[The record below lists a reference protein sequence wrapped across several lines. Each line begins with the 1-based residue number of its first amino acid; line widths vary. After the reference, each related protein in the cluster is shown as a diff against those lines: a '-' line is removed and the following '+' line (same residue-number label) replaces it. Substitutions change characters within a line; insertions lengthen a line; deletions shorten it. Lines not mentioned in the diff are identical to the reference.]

1 MKSKIYVLI
10 LAMFMVSCGDDF
22 TNLSPISQ
30 RNVENFYS
38 NATDFELALN
48 GAYAGLQADGTYNQS
63 YWVMF
68 EMRGD
73 NTDQGPDVTGLAN
86 ELAVVEAFSENALN
100 AFIGDAYRDTYV
112 MITRANIILDKIDG
126 IQMNDAQ
133 RNRIKGEAMFLRA
146 LGYYHLAIAFDRVPL
161 ILNEV
166 TDINAPVT
174 QSDATQ
180 ILTQMAADLEVAVG
194 LLPQTATGANVGRAT
209 KGAANA
215 LLGKI
220 YLTLGQRTQAATAL
234 RRIIDSGVYR
244 LLPSYASLW
253 GVQNENNAES
263 IFEVQYRAGGFGT
276 GSPFTNY
283 FSPSANLQNGLG
295 NNRNRPMQE
304 LYDSYEPGDLRRDIS
319 MATSYVNPATGLTVE
334 ALHILKFR
342 SQPFTNNDS
351 DLNWPVF
358 RYADVLLMMAEALGE
373 GAESYNLINQV
384 RARAGLGPID
394 SSTPG
399 SFTDKLLHE
408 RRVELAFEN
417 HRWPDLR
424 RFGVAQQ
431 VMGSKGL
438 NAKLLFPIP
447 QRELDVSPGM
457 QQNAEHR

>member
-30 RNVENFYS
+30 RNVDNFYTTP
-38 NATDFELALN
+38 NDFNLALS

-68 EMRGD
+68 EMRSD

-86 ELAVVEAFSENALN
+86 ELAVVNAFSENALN
-100 AFIGDAYRDTYV
+100 QFIGDAYRDSYV
-112 MITRANIILDKIDG
+112 MITRTNIILDKIDA
-126 IQMNDAQ
+126 ITMDNAVK
-133 RNRIKGEAMFLRA
+133 NRIKGEAMFLRA
-146 LGYYHLAIAFDRVPL
+146 LAYYHLAVAFDRVPL

-166 TDINAPVT
+166 RDINAPVT
-174 QSDATQ
+174 QSTATE
-180 ILTQMAADLEVAVG
+180 ILTRMAADLETAEG
-194 LLPQTATGANVGRAT
+194 FLPATATGVNVGRAT

-220 YLTLGQRTQAATAL
+220 YLTLGQRTQAVTAL
-234 RRIIDSGVYR
+234 RRVVSSGTYR
-244 LLPSYASLW
+244 LVDNYANIW

-283 FSPSANLQNGLG
+283 FSPNGNLQNGLG
-295 NNRNRPMQE
+295 NNRNRPTQN
-304 LYDSYEPGDLRRDIS
+304 LYDAFEPGDLRRDIS

-334 ALHILKFR
+334 ALHILKYR

-351 DLNWPVF
+351 DLNWPVI
-358 RYADVLLMMAEALGE
+358 RYADVLLMLAEALGE
-373 GAESYNLINQV
+373 GSEAYGLINQV

-394 SSTPG
+394 ASTPG
-399 SFTDKLLHE
+399 TFAQKLLKE

-417 HRWPDLR
+417 HRWADLK
-424 RFGVAQQ
+424 RFGVATEA
-431 VMGSKGL
+431 MAAKGL
-438 NAKLLFPIP
+438 TAKMLFPIP
-447 QRELDVSPGM
+447 QREIDVSPGM
-457 QQNAEHR
+457 QQNPEHR

>member
-38 NATDFELALN
+38 NANDFELALN

-100 AFIGDAYRDTYV
+100 AFVGDAYRDTYV
-112 MITRANIILDKIDG
+112 MITRANIILDKIDA
-126 IQMNDAQ
+126 IQMNEAQ
-133 RNRIKGEAMFLRA
+133 KNRIKGEAMFLRA
-146 LGYYHLAIAFDRVPL
+146 LGYYHLALAFDKVPL
-161 ILNEV
+161 ILSEV
-166 TDINAPVT
+166 TDINAPIT
-174 QSDATQ
+174 QSNATE
-180 ILTQMAADLEVAVG
+180 ILTRMASDLETAVG

-220 YLTLGQRTQAATAL
+220 YLTLGQRSQAATAL

-244 LLPSYASLW
+244 LVDDYANLW

-304 LYDSYEPGDLRRDIS
+304 LYDSYEPGDERRDIS
-319 MATSYVNPATGLTVE
+319 MATSYVNPANGETVE

-373 GAESYNLINQV
+373 GTEAYNLINQV
-384 RARAGLGPID
+384 RARAGLDPI
-394 SSTPG
+394 SASTPG

-457 QQNAEHR
+457 QQNEEHR

>member
-30 RNVENFYS
+30 RNVGTFYS
-38 NATDFELALN
+38 NANEFELALN

-68 EMRGD
+68 EMRSD

-86 ELAVVEAFSENALN
+86 ELAVVNVFTENALN
-100 AFIGDAYRDTYV
+100 QFIGDAYRDSYV
-112 MITRANIILDKIDG
+112 LITRTNIILDKIGG

-133 RNRIKGEAMFLRA
+133 RNRIKGEAMFLRSLA
-146 LGYYHLAIAFDRVPL
+146 YYHLAVAFDRVPL
-161 ILNEV
+161 ILSEV
-166 TDINAPVT
+166 TDINTPVT
-174 QSDATQ
+174 QSNATA
-180 ILTQMAADLEVAVG
+180 ILTHIASDLEVAVG
-194 LLPQTATGANVGRAT
+194 LLPQTATGANIGRAT

-215 LLGKI
+215 LLGKV
-220 YLTLGQRTQAATAL
+220 YLTLGQRAQAATAL
-234 RRIIDSGVYR
+234 RRVVDSGVYR
-244 LLPSYASLW
+244 LVDNYANLW
-253 GVQNENNAES
+253 GVQNENNPES
-263 IFEVQYRAGGFGT
+263 VFEIQYRAGGFGT

-283 FSPSANLQNGLG
+283 FSPSGNLQNGLG
-295 NNRNRPMQE
+295 NNRNRPTQN
-304 LYDSYEPGDLRRDIS
+304 LYDAYEPGDRRRDIS

-351 DLNWPVF
+351 DLNWPII
-358 RYADVLLMMAEALGE
+358 RYADVLLMLAEALGE
-373 GAESYNLINQV
+373 GTESYNLINQV
-384 RARAGLGPID
+384 RARAGLAPI
-394 SSTPG
+394 SASTPG
-399 SFTDKLLHE
+399 SFNEKLLKE

-417 HRWPDLR
+417 HRWADLK

-431 VMGSKGL
+431 VMAAKGYT
-438 NAKLLFPIP
+438 AKLLFPIP

-457 QQNAEHR
+457 EQNPEHR